1 MVYGNEEVNTHK
13 NSSTYCI
20 IWSEGISFARST
32 PDSYTK
38 MLYTLLSTYNRVQ
51 YVLDICSHIWIKS
64 FHESNSEKEFRFENF
79 VIPTIIY
86 TVHHICDVTIYIQ
99 KATYIIVV
107 IDIAFEYLLLVW
119 VEGKP
124 HGFLL

>member
-1 MVYGNEEVNTHK
+1 MKVIVKK
-13 NSSTYCI
+13 NFGS
-20 IWSEGISFARST
+20 
-32 PDSYTK
+32 K
-38 MLYTLLSTYNRVQ
+38 
-51 YVLDICSHIWIKS
+51 
-64 FHESNSEKEFRFENF
+64 NF